1 MGKWRG
7 DSEMEWGAKKMKN
20 YVIELKNDLRLMSEP
35 GRWLGYKH
43 SPTWTENL
51 RLNINHN

>member
-1 MGKWRG
+1 
-7 DSEMEWGAKKMKN
+7 MEWGAKKMKN

-43 SPTWTENL
+43 SPT
-51 RLNINHN
+51 